1 MTTAN
6 EFSVSRNG
14 YPPRFSPPIHNPV
27 KKNENVTKFCD
38 ICDICD
44 MVGQVTVLG
53 QSVGKG
59 GALGDQKVEKKSKH
73 TQMPQNAMK

>member
-1 MTTAN
+1 M
-6 EFSVSRNG
+6 
-14 YPPRFSPPIHNPV
+14 
-27 KKNENVTKFCD
+27 KKNENVTKICD

-59 GALGDQKVEKKSKH
+59 GALGDQKVEKIDFIKTS
-73 TQMPQNAMK
+73 PNATKRYEMA